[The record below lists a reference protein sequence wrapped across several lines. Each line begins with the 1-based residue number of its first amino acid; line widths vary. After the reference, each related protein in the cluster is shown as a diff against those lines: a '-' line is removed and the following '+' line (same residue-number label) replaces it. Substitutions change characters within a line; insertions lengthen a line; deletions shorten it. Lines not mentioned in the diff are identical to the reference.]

1 MRFLAGLI
9 LFAMALSAQPFNDQ
23 PFNKWINSVAQRQLA
38 TRKERIRQIKSRAD
52 AEAHQRTV
60 RAAILDV
67 YGGLPNYRGPLN
79 ARTTGTLDAGAYK
92 IEKVMFESLPKYWVT
107 GNLYVPTSAG
117 KHPAVLYAIGHWN
130 EGKPAAQR
138 MAANLAMQG
147 FVVLAF
153 DPMGQGERFQGYW
166 SRAGV
171 SLVTPGVPQH
181 WNAGTAAFLINQTLS
196 AYFVWDGMRALDYLT
211 SRPEVDPERIGC
223 TGCSGGGTQATYISA
238 LDPRVKVAAPLCYM
252 QSFEVLFPGSIG
264 DSEQS
269 PPGFLSKGLDQTDYV
284 ELFAPK
290 PWFIGSTKEDFFT
303 PAGAK
308 VLYEEARNFYE
319 IFGAQDSIKWVVGP
333 GGHGTPIEIREGV
346 YEWFNRWLNN
356 GNPNWKERP
365 VKMFTNEDLRV
376 TPTGQLAADSRDL
389 IEILKEQ
396 RTSRPV
402 SGTLDEFVRKLAV
415 VEPGNAKPVIES
427 EETKDGLLIRKVK
440 LSIEPG
446 VTVEG
451 WILRPTSSAPLPGVV
466 HVERTAKLSA
476 RAIEIAK
483 AGSQVFAIMPRALPA
498 PPRYMEHGDWE
509 AATRAW
515 LTGRNLPAMRAIDIA
530 TAARALDAT
539 GPIRGVAD
547 GVHSVALL
555 LASRLEPRLNRLWLE
570 RAPHSFAPVFDSPRH
585 LGLHDAVMPGFYT
598 RWDLA
603 DLAQGRQVTWMQPTD
618 WNNNIIHLPG
628 PMYRYRTFDEMNEGI
643 IKWLLLE

>member
-1 MRFLAGLI
+1 MRFAFVLLP
-9 LFAMALSAQPFNDQ
+9 LALSALAQPYNE
-23 PFNKWINSVAQRQLA
+23 WINNIAQGQLA
-38 TRKERIRQIKSRAD
+38 NRKAAIRQIKSRAD
-52 AEAHQRTV
+52 AEARQRAV
-60 RAAILDV
+60 REKLLSV

-79 ARTTGTLDAGAYK
+79 ARTTGTLDAGDYR

-107 GNLYVPTSAG
+107 GNLYVPNRPG
-117 KHPAVLYAIGHWN
+117 KFPAVLYAIGHWN

-166 SRAGV
+166 TRAGV

-181 WNAGTAAFLINQTLS
+181 WTAGTAAFLINQTLS

-211 SRPEVDPERIGC
+211 SRPEVDAERIGC

-238 LDPRVKVAAPLCYM
+238 LDPRVKAAAPLCYM
-252 QSFEVLFPGSIG
+252 QSFEVLFPGPIG

-269 PPGFLSKGLDQTDYV
+269 PPGFLAQGLDQTDYV

-308 VLYEEARNFYE
+308 PLYEEARNFYE
-319 IFGAQDSIKWVVGP
+319 IFGVQDRIKWVVGP

-376 TPTGQLAADSRDL
+376 TATGQLAADSRDL
-389 IEILKEQ
+389 IEILREQ
-396 RTSRPV
+396 RTARPV
-402 SGTLDEFVRKLAV
+402 AGDLDAYVKRLAV
-415 VEPGNAKPVIES
+415 VSPANAAPVVES
-427 EETKDGLLIRKVK
+427 EEQSDGLVIRKVS
-440 LSIEPG
+440 LPTEPG
-446 VTVEG
+446 VTLSG
-451 WILRPTSSAPLPGVV
+451 WILRPAGTAPLPGVV
-466 HVERTAKLSA
+466 HVERTAKLSP

-483 AGSQVFAIMPRALPA
+483 AGAQVFALMPRALPA
-498 PPRYMEHGDWE
+498 PPRFLEHGDWE

-530 TAARALDAT
+530 TAARALLAQPGT
-539 GPIRGVAD
+539 QAPVRGVAD
-547 GVHSVALL
+547 GVHAVALL
-555 LASRLEPRLNRLWLE
+555 LASRLEPRLDTLWLE

-603 DLAQGRQVTWMQPTD
+603 DLAQNRKVTWMQPND
-618 WNNNIIHLPG
+618 WNTNIVPLSG
-628 PMYRYRTFDEMNEGI
+628 PLYRYRAFDEMNEGI
-643 IKWLLLE
+643 IRWLLQ

>member
-1 MRFLAGLI
+1 MRFLAGLS
-9 LFAMALSAQPFNDQ
+9 LLALSLHAQPAYTE
-23 PFNKWINSVAQRQLA
+23 WINNIAQAQLA
-38 TRKERIRQIKSRAD
+38 TRKAGIRAIKSRAD

-60 RAAILDV
+60 HAKILEV
-67 YGGLPNYRGPLN
+67 YGGLPTYRGPLN
-79 ARTTGTLDAGAYK
+79 ARTTGTLDAGSYK

-107 GNLYVPTSAG
+107 GNLYVPNTPG

-181 WNAGTAAFLINQTLS
+181 WTAGTAAFLINQTLS
-196 AYFVWDGMRALDYLT
+196 SYFVWDGVRSIDYLAT
-211 SRPEVDPERIGC
+211 RPEVDPDRIGA
-223 TGCSGGGTQATYISA
+223 TGCSGGGTQSTYISA

-252 QSFEVLFPGSIG
+252 QSFEVLFPGPIG

-269 PPGFLSKGLDQTDYV
+269 PPGFLAKGLDQTDYV

-319 IFGAQDSIKWVVGP
+319 ILGVQDRIKWVVGP

-356 GNPNWKERP
+356 GSPNWKERP

-376 TPTGQLAADSRDL
+376 TPSGQLAAQSRDL
-389 IEILKEQ
+389 IEILREQ
-396 RTSRPV
+396 RTARPV
-402 SGTLDEFVRKLAV
+402 TGTIDEFARKLAV
-415 VEPGNAKPVIES
+415 VEPANNKPVTES
-427 EETKDGLLIRKVK
+427 EETADGLQIRKVK
-440 LSIEPG
+440 LETEPG

-451 WILRPTSSAPLPGVV
+451 WILNPTGKTGLLSVI
-466 HVERTAKLSA
+466 HVERTAKLSP

-483 AGSQVFAIMPRALPA
+483 AGAQVFALMPRALPNPVQFA
-498 PPRYMEHGDWE
+498 EHGNWE

-515 LTGRNLPAMRAIDIA
+515 LTGRNLPAMRAIDIV
-530 TAARALDAT
+530 TAARALEST

-547 GVHSVALL
+547 GVHAVALL
-555 LASRLEPRLNRLWLE
+555 LASRLEPRLSKLWLE
-570 RAPHSFAPVFDSPRH
+570 RAPYSFAPVYESPRH

-603 DLAQGRQVTWMQPTD
+603 DLAKDRQVTWMQPTD
-618 WNNNIIHLPG
+618 WNNNIVPLTG
-628 PMYRYRTFDEMNEGI
+628 PLYRYRAFDEQNEKI
-643 IKWLLLE
+643 LSWLLN

>member
-1 MRFLAGLI
+1 MKLLAGL
-9 LFAMALSAQPFNDQ
+9 ALLACTACSQTYNE
-23 PFNKWINSVAQRQLA
+23 WINNIAQAQLA
-38 TRKERIRQIKSRAD
+38 TRKAGIRQIKTRAD

-60 RAAILDV
+60 HAKILEV
-67 YGGLPNYRGPLN
+67 YGGLPTYRGPLN
-79 ARTTGTLDAGAYK
+79 ARTTGTLDTAEYK

-107 GNLYVPTSAG
+107 GNLYLPKSPG

-171 SLVTPGVPQH
+171 SLVAPGVPQH
-181 WNAGTAAFLINQTLS
+181 WTAGTAAILINQTLS
-196 AYFVWDGMRALDYLT
+196 SFFVWDGIRALDYLT
-211 SRPEVDPERIGC
+211 SRAEVDADRIGC
-223 TGCSGGGTQATYISA
+223 TGCSGGGTQSTYISA

-252 QSFEVLFPGSIG
+252 QSFEVLFPGPIG

-269 PPGFLSKGLDQTDYV
+269 PPGFLARGLDQTDYV

-308 VLYEEARNFYE
+308 PLYEEARNFYE
-319 IFGAQDSIKWVVGP
+319 LLGAQDRIKWIVGP

-356 GNPNWKERP
+356 GSANWKERQ
-365 VKMFTNEDLRV
+365 VKMFANEDLRV
-376 TPTGQLAADSRDL
+376 TATGQLAADSRDL
-389 IEILKEQ
+389 AEILREQ
-396 RTSRPV
+396 RTAKPV
-402 SGTLDEFVRKLAV
+402 SGTLDEYVRKLALV
-415 VEPGNAKPVIES
+415 QPASAKPAVES
-427 EETKDGLLIRKVK
+427 EQKSDGLVIRKLK
-440 LSIEPG
+440 ITTEPG
-446 VTVEG
+446 VTLDG
-451 WILRPTSSAPLPGVV
+451 WLVRPDNQSQLPGVV

-483 AGSQVFAIMPRALPA
+483 SGAQVFAIMPRALPA
-498 PPRYMEHGDWE
+498 PTRFTEHGDWE

-515 LTGRNLPAMRAIDIA
+515 LAGRNLPAMRAIDIA
-530 TAARALDAT
+530 TAARALDTT

-555 LASRLEPRLNRLWLE
+555 LASRLEPRLHRLWLE
-570 RAPHSFAPVFDSPRH
+570 RAPYSFAPVFDSPRH

-603 DLAQGRQVTWMQPTD
+603 DLAQSREVTWMQPND
-618 WNNNIIHLPG
+618 WNNNIVVLNG
-628 PMYRYRTFDEMNEGI
+628 PLYRYRAFDEMNEGI
-643 IKWLLLE
+643 INWLLR

>member
-1 MRFLAGLI
+1 MRLLAAFALI
-9 LFAMALSAQPFNDQ
+9 ALCIHAQPYNE
-23 PFNKWINSVAQRQLA
+23 WINRVAQSQLA
-38 TRKERIRQIKSRAD
+38 TRKAAIRQIRSRAD

-60 RAAILDV
+60 RAKILEV
-67 YGGLPNYRGPLN
+67 YGGLPSYRGPLN
-79 ARTTGTLDAGAYK
+79 ARTTGTLDAGSYS

-107 GNLYVPTSAG
+107 GNLYLPKSSG

-211 SRPEVDPERIGC
+211 SRPEVDAERIGC

-252 QSFEVLFPGSIG
+252 QSFEVLFPGPIG

-269 PPGFLSKGLDQTDYV
+269 PPGFLAKGLDQTDYV

-303 PAGAK
+303 PAGAQP
-308 VLYEEARNFYE
+308 LYEEARNFYE
-319 IFGAQDSIKWVVGP
+319 ILGAQDRVKWVVGP

-365 VKMFTNEDLRV
+365 VKMFTNEDLLV
-376 TPTGQLAADSRDL
+376 TLKGQLAADSRDL
-389 IEILKEQ
+389 IEILREQ
-396 RTSRPV
+396 RNARPV
-402 SGTLDEFVRKLAV
+402 EGTLDEYVRRLAV
-415 VEPGNAKPVIES
+415 VRPGTATPVVES
-427 EETKDGLLIRKVK
+427 EEKSGGLVIRKVK
-440 LSIEPG
+440 LETEPG

-451 WILRPTSSAPLPGVV
+451 WMVRPDNAAALPGVV

-483 AGSQVFAIMPRALPA
+483 AGAHVFAVMPRALPA
-498 PPRYMEHGDWE
+498 PTRYIEHGDWE

-530 TAARALDAT
+530 TAARVLGTA
-539 GPIRGVAD
+539 GSIRGVAD
-547 GVHSVALL
+547 GVHAVALL
-555 LASRLEPRLNRLWLE
+555 LASRLEPQLNRLWLE
-570 RAPHSFAPVFDSPRH
+570 RAPHSFAPVFESPRH

-603 DLAQGRQVTWMQPTD
+603 DLAAGRQVTWMQPND
-618 WNNNIIHLPG
+618 WNNNIVAVQG
-628 PMYRYRTFDEMNEGI
+628 PLYRYRAFDEMNEGI
-643 IKWLLLE
+643 VRWLLE

>member
-1 MRFLAGLI
+1 MRLLAGLFLI
-9 LFAMALSAQPFNDQ
+9 LAPLCAQPYNE
-23 PFNKWINSVAQRQLA
+23 WINSIAQKQLA
-38 TRKERIRQIKSRAD
+38 ARKAEIRQIRSRAD
-52 AEAHQRTV
+52 AEARQRAV
-60 RAAILDV
+60 RAKVLEV
-67 YGGLPNYRGPLN
+67 YGGLPSYRGPLN
-79 ARTTGTLDAGAYK
+79 AKVTGTLNAGAYR

-107 GNLYVPTSAG
+107 GNLYVPNKPG
-117 KHPAVLYAIGHWN
+117 KFPAVLYAIGHWN

-166 SRAGV
+166 TKAGV
-171 SLVTPGVPQH
+171 SLVTPRVQQH
-181 WNAGTAAFLINQTLS
+181 WTAGTAAILINQTLS
-196 AYFVWDGMRALDYLT
+196 SYFVWDGIRALDYLT
-211 SRPEVDPERIGC
+211 SRPEVDGERIGC

-238 LDPRVKVAAPLCYM
+238 LDPRVKAAAPLCYM
-252 QSFEVLFPGSIG
+252 QSFEVLFPGPIG

-269 PPGFLSKGLDQTDYV
+269 PPGFLANGLNQTDYV
-284 ELFAPK
+284 EMFAPK

-308 VLYEEARNFYE
+308 PLYEEARNFYE
-319 IFGAQDSIKWVVGP
+319 IFGVQDRIKWVVGP

-356 GNPNWKERP
+356 GSSDWKERP
-365 VKMFTNEDLRV
+365 VKMYANEDLRV
-376 TPTGQLAADSRDL
+376 TASGQLAAESRDL
-389 IEILKEQ
+389 IEILREK
-396 RTSRPV
+396 RTERPV
-402 SGTLDEFVRKLAV
+402 TGDLDAYVRKLAV
-415 VEPGNAKPVIES
+415 VAPAAAKPVVQN
-427 EETKDGLLIRKVK
+427 EETRDGLRIRKVK
-440 LSIEPG
+440 METEPG

-451 WILRPTSSAPLPGVV
+451 WIVRPDSAAALPGVV
-466 HVERTAKLSA
+466 HIERNEKLSA

-483 AGSQVFAIMPRALPA
+483 AGAQVFAVMPRALPA

-530 TAARALDAT
+530 AAAKALDGD
-539 GPIRGVAD
+539 GPVRGVAD
-547 GVHSVALL
+547 GVHAVALL

-585 LGLHDAVMPGFYT
+585 LGLHDAVMPGFYS

-603 DLAQGRQVTWMQPTD
+603 DLAQGRQVTWMQPND
-618 WNNNIIHLPG
+618 WNNNIVSLSG
-628 PMYRYRTFDEMNEGI
+628 PLYRYRAFDEMNEGI
-643 IKWLLLE
+643 IRWLLE

>member
-1 MRFLAGLI
+1 MRFLAGLS
-9 LFAMALSAQPFNDQ
+9 LFVTTVCAQPYND
-23 PFNKWINSVAQRQLA
+23 WINSLAQRQLA
-38 TRKERIRQIKSRAD
+38 TRKDGIRLIKSRAD

-60 RAAILDV
+60 RAKIMDV
-67 YGGLPNYRGPLN
+67 YGGLPTYRGPLN
-79 ARTTGTLDAGAYK
+79 ARVTGTLDAGSYK
-92 IEKVMFESLPKYWVT
+92 IEKVMFESLPRYWVT
-107 GNLYVPTSAG
+107 GNLYVPKGPG
-117 KHPAVLYAIGHWN
+117 KFPAVLYAIGHWN

-181 WNAGTAAFLINQTLS
+181 WTAGTAAVLINQTLS

-211 SRPEVDPERIGC
+211 GRPEVDADRIGC

-252 QSFEVLFPGSIG
+252 QSFEVLFPGPIG

-269 PPGFLSKGLDQTDYV
+269 PPGFLAKGLDQTDYV

-319 IFGAQDSIKWVVGP
+319 ILGAQDSIKWVVGP

-356 GNPNWKERP
+356 GSPNWKERP

-376 TPTGQLAADSRDL
+376 TPTGQLASESRDL
-389 IEILKEQ
+389 IEILREQ
-396 RTSRPV
+396 RATRPV
-402 SGTLDEFVRKLAV
+402 AGELDEYVRKLAV
-415 VEPGNAKPVIES
+415 VQPGSAKPTVES
-427 EETKDGLLIRKVK
+427 ERKSDGLIIRKVT
-440 LSIEPG
+440 LNTEPG
-446 VTVEG
+446 VTVDG
-451 WILRPTSSAPLPGVV
+451 WILRPDSSQSLPGVV
-466 HVERTAKLSA
+466 HIERTAKLSA
-476 RAIEIAK
+476 RAIEVAK
-483 AGSQVFAIMPRALPA
+483 AGAEVFAIMPRALPA
-498 PPRYMEHGDWE
+498 PPRYVEHGDWE

-530 TAARALDAT
+530 TAAKALDT
-539 GPIRGVAD
+539 QGPIRGVAD

-570 RAPHSFAPVFDSPRH
+570 RAPHSFAPVFESPRH

-603 DLAQGRQVTWMQPTD
+603 DLAQGRQVTWMQPND
-618 WNNNIIHLPG
+618 WNNNIVPLTG
-628 PMYRYRTFDEMNEGI
+628 PLYRYRAFDEMNEGI
-643 IKWLLLE
+643 IRWLLQ

>member
-1 MRFLAGLI
+1 MRLLPALLLLATTLQ
-9 LFAMALSAQPFNDQ
+9 AQPAYTA
-23 PFNKWINSVAQRQLA
+23 WINQLA
-38 TRKERIRQIKSRAD
+38 QSQLAARKSKIRQIKSRAE
-52 AEAHQRTV
+52 AESHQR
-60 RAAILDV
+60 AAHAKILEV
-67 YGGLPNYRGPLN
+67 YGGLPTYRGPLN
-79 ARTTGTLDAGAYK
+79 ARTTGSLDAGAYK

-107 GNLYVPTSAG
+107 GNLYIPTTPG
-117 KHPAVLYAIGHWN
+117 KHPAILYAIGHWN

-181 WNAGTAAFLINQTLS
+181 WTAGTAAFLINQTLS
-196 AYFVWDGMRALDYLT
+196 SYFVWDGIRAIDYLNT
-211 SRPEVDPERIGC
+211 RPEVDPDRIGA
-223 TGCSGGGTQATYISA
+223 TGCSGGGTQSTYISA

-252 QSFEVLFPGSIG
+252 QSFEVLFPGPIG

-269 PPGFLSKGLDQTDYV
+269 PPGFLAAGLDQTDYV
-284 ELFAPK
+284 EIFAPK

-319 IFGAQDSIKWVVGP
+319 ILGVQDRIKWVVGP

-376 TPTGQLAADSRDL
+376 TPTGQLAAESRDL

-396 RTSRPV
+396 RTARPV
-402 SGTLDEFVRKLAV
+402 SGTLDEFIRKLAV
-415 VEPGNAKPVIES
+415 VEPTNNKPETIS
-427 EETKDGLLIRKVK
+427 EETRDGLQIRKVK
-440 LSIEPG
+440 LTTEPG
-446 VTVEG
+446 VNLEG
-451 WILRPTSSAPLPGVV
+451 WILTPEGKANLPAVV
-466 HVERTAKLSA
+466 HVERTEKLSP

-483 AGSQVFAIMPRALPA
+483 AGAQVFALMPRALPN
-498 PPRYMEHGDWE
+498 PVQYVEHGNWE

-515 LTGRNLPAMRAIDIA
+515 LTGRNLPAMRAIDIVN
-530 TAARALDAT
+530 AARALNAN

-547 GVHSVALL
+547 GPHAVALL
-555 LASRLEPRLNRLWLE
+555 IASRLEPKLNKLWLE
-570 RAPHSFAPVFDSPRH
+570 RAPYSFAPVFDSPRH

-603 DLAQGRQVTWMQPTD
+603 DMAKDRQVTWMQPTD
-618 WNNNIIHLPG
+618 WNNNILPITG
-628 PMYRYRTFDEMNEGI
+628 PLYRHRAFDEMNEGI
-643 IKWLLLE
+643 VRWLLQ